1 MTALIIIIVVL
12 VVVLAAAYY
21 VFSQKNRQSN
31 IERSDQLRQRAAT
44 QAQATIAPAQ
54 ERAAAAEAEAAEA
67 RAAAEQAERE
77 AREARIEAQQVE
89 ATHES
94 QVRAADRL
102 DPRVDH
108 KADDYAPQVPG
119 TVDQQPTPPAEVN
132 ADLEPSPQAEPA
144 PERSPEAAPP
154 AEQAEAAPETSTTQT
169 SAGNPPLLPRRTPGS
184 NDMPGKPIEKTDGG
198 GGWFTRQDSSKDSSR
213 DSDKA

>member
-31 IERSDQLRQRAAT
+31 IERSDQLRQEAAT
-44 QAQATIAPAQ
+44 RAQATIAPAQ
-54 ERAAAAEAEAAEA
+54 ERAAAAEAEAEEA
-67 RAAAEQAERE
+67 RAIAEQAERE
-77 AREARIEAQQVE
+77 AQEARVAAQQVE
-89 ATHES
+89 ATHEG

-132 ADLEPSPQAEPA
+132 AEPEPAPQAEA
-144 PERSPEAAPP
+144 APEAAPD
-154 AEQAEAAPETSTTQT
+154 AEQVEAAPETSTTQT
-169 SAGNPPLLPRRTPGS
+169 STGNPPLLPRRTPGS

-198 GGWFTRQDSSKDSSR
+198 GGWFTRQDSSKDS
-213 DSDKA
+213 DKA

>member
-1 MTALIIIIVVL
+1 VTALIIIVVIIVVA
-12 VVVLAAAYY
+12 LAAAAL
-21 VFSQKNRQSN
+21 VIRQKNQQAN
-31 IERSDQLRQRAAT
+31 IARADQLRQQAAS

-54 ERAAAAEAEAAEA
+54 ERAAEAEAEAEEA
-67 RAAAEQAERE
+67 RARAEQAERE
-77 AREARIEAQQVE
+77 AHEARLEAQQVE

-119 TVDQQPTPPAEVN
+119 TVDQGPTPPAEVN
-132 ADLEPSPQAEPA
+132 AEPEPAPQAEA
-144 PERSPEAAPP
+144 ETTER
-154 AEQAEAAPETSTTQT
+154 
-169 SAGNPPLLPRRTPGS
+169 PPLLPRRTPGS

-198 GGWFTRQDSSKDSSR
+198 GGWFTKSTDQDSSKS
-213 DSDKA
+213 